1 MLWQPGIFCAMSS
14 DVTPLDHGTGVRRR
28 SPVWLGLVLA
38 VTAITLG
45 LVYVTNRHLQGEPLT
60 SDGHHGLRLMTW
72 NIGKLYH
79 LRWDSRAAD
88 ADLNHVA
95 QVIRRTNPHLVALQ
109 ELTGPTQL
117 GQLVSLLGHRWRGQ
131 VAEDEYDRRAGL
143 LTRLPVHFVDL
154 PTSSGRI
161 AQGALVTH
169 IAGGKLLVVS
179 VHLDAFDADRRL
191 LQAEEIMAGMQRL
204 AVKDMVIMGDFNFD
218 ASMVTR
224 DSTDDRIY
232 RFLTQHLTDMARQA
246 GVTTVISRRLDYV
259 FCHSPR
265 VVRSRSQVLL
275 NRRINIMDH
284 DPLLVE
290 LVLEGAR

>member
-1 MLWQPGIFCAMSS
+1 
-14 DVTPLDHGTGVRRR
+14 
-28 SPVWLGLVLA
+28 
-38 VTAITLG
+38 
-45 LVYVTNRHLQGEPLT
+45 
-60 SDGHHGLRLMTW
+60 
-72 NIGKLYH
+72 
-79 LRWDSRAAD
+79 
-88 ADLNHVA
+88 
-95 QVIRRTNPHLVALQ
+95 
-109 ELTGPTQL
+109 
-117 GQLVSLLGHRWRGQ
+117 
-131 VAEDEYDRRAGL
+131 
-143 LTRLPVHFVDL
+143 
-154 PTSSGRI
+154 
-161 AQGALVTH
+161 
-169 IAGGKLLVVS
+169 
-179 VHLDAFDADRRL
+179 
-191 LQAEEIMAGMQRL
+191 MAGMQRL

-246 GVTTVISRRLDYV
+246 GVTIVISRRLDYV